1 MCVEIHCQ
9 MWTWCA
15 LDGEVEARGNPEYL
29 AVVRRN
35 IARHREAFN
44 SETQDG
50 KKKRQKR
57 REDIAAMRQV
67 VRRLQPIAAP

>member
-9 MWTWCA
+9 MWTWCD
-15 LDGEVEARGNPEYL
+15 LEGEVEARGNHEYL

-44 SETQDG
+44 SETQDR
-50 KKKRQKR
+50 KEKRQKR

-67 VRRLQPIAAP
+67 VRRLQPIAEP

>member
-9 MWTWCA
+9 MWTCCD
-15 LDGEVEARGNPEYL
+15 LEREVEARGNPEYM

-35 IARHREAFN
+35 IAGHREAFN
-44 SETQDG
+44 SEIQDS
-50 KKKRQKR
+50 KEKRQKR